1 MSVSSSGGTRDSGEG
16 LHVVP
21 ATADDVD
28 TIVELVR
35 ELALFEREP
44 DAVVATREDFLR
56 DGFGPSPLFHVLLAR
71 HRGEVAGFAFYFF
84 KYSTWRG
91 RPSLHLEDL
100 FVREAHRK
108 HGIAS
113 ALMAELAATAL
124 RAHCTRFEWQVL
136 DWNQGAIDFYE
147 RLGAVVQREW
157 LPVRVDGEAL
167 VALAAKAGSHRT
179 DE

>member
-1 MSVSSSGGTRDSGEG
+1 MSSAPRDPRAPLDIG
-16 LHVVP
+16 P
-21 ATADDVD
+21 ATEGDVD

-44 DAVVATREDFLR
+44 EAAVATREDFLR
-56 DGFGPSPLFHVLLAR
+56 DGFGPSPLFRVLLAR

-100 FVREAHRK
+100 FVRETHRK

-113 ALMAELAATAL
+113 ALMAELAAEAL

-136 DWNQGAIDFYE
+136 DWNRGAIDFYE

-179 DE
+179 SG

>member
-1 MSVSSSGGTRDSGEG
+1 MSSCYPRD
-16 LHVVP
+16 LDIRP

-28 TIVELVR
+28 TIVALVR

-44 DAVVATREDFLR
+44 EAAVATREDFLR

-71 HRGEVAGFAFYFF
+71 HLGDVAGFAFYFF

-100 FVREAHRK
+100 FVRETHRK

-113 ALMAELAATAL
+113 ALMAELAAEAL

-179 DE
+179 SG